1 MSECFRSSQA
11 LRQLGLVK
19 VFKDDLLKA
28 ALQTSVVGKELVVHV
43 ILADKWL
50 ETDQNAVECLSL
62 QT

>member
-1 MSECFRSSQA
+1 MSERFRSSQA
-11 LRQLGLVK
+11 LRQLSLVK

-50 ETDQNAVECLSL
+50 
-62 QT
+62 